1 VRRSAIPAGAIAL
14 GLGLSALAV
23 NAQRRRPPA
32 QPVADPLPPTPDR
45 QTVIS
50 TLRAL
55 SIALARCGADRD
67 VVVLTIIFRGDGG
80 ATELM
85 ASGRAAES
93 QDEMVI
99 STDADAR
106 PVGTPAPPP
115 LSVAWVACARA
126 IVREVRLPRFQWPT
140 FRVRSPFVLRQVV
153 ADPERPR

>member
-14 GLGLSALAV
+14 GLCLSALAV

-55 SIALARCGADRD
+55 STALARCGADRD

-80 ATELM
+80 PTELLRPGRR
-85 ASGRAAES
+85 ARIQPIVLSGE
-93 QDEMVI
+93 
-99 STDADAR
+99 ADSW

-115 LSVAWVACARA
+115 LSVAWLACATA
-126 IVREVRLPRFQWPT
+126 IVSEVRVPRFQWPT
-140 FRVRSPFVLRQVV
+140 FPVTYSFVLRQVV
-153 ADPERPR
+153 DPERPR

>member
-1 VRRSAIPAGAIAL
+1 M
-14 GLGLSALAV
+14 
-23 NAQRRRPPA
+23 
-32 QPVADPLPPTPDR
+32 
-45 QTVIS
+45 IS

-55 SIALARCGADRD
+55 STALARCGADRD

-80 ATELM
+80 PTELI

-99 STDADAR
+99 SMDADAR

-115 LSVAWVACARA
+115 LSVAWIACARA

-140 FRVRSPFVLRQVV
+140 FRVRYHFVLRQVV
-153 ADPERPR
+153 DPERPR